1 MTYGSTHPAQV
12 HHPDTGV
19 HVVTW
24 TLALLGVFAAM
35 IGAWIALAPD
45 DGTISLFGS
54 TWAAS
59 DLTTTWGP
67 WLLIVGGGVA
77 GVGMTVSAMRDWQHE
92 ANRWLVAAEMLL
104 AIAGAA
110 AVIAG
115 IVILV

>member
-1 MTYGSTHPAQV
+1 MAYGSTHPAQV

-24 TLALLGVFAAM
+24 ILALLGVFAAT

-45 DGTISLFGS
+45 DGTISVFGN
-54 TWAAS
+54 TWAAG

-77 GVGMTVSAMRDWQHE
+77 GVGMAVSAVRDQRHG

-104 AIAGAA
+104 AVAGAA

>member
-1 MTYGSTHPAQV
+1 
-12 HHPDTGV
+12 
-19 HVVTW
+19 
-24 TLALLGVFAAM
+24 M

-45 DGTISLFGS
+45 DGTISLFRN

>member
-1 MTYGSTHPAQV
+1 
-12 HHPDTGV
+12 
-19 HVVTW
+19 
-24 TLALLGVFAAM
+24 LALLGVFAAM

-77 GVGMTVSAMRDWQHE
+77 AVGMTVSAVRDWQHE

-104 AIAGAA
+104 AVAGAA

>member
-1 MTYGSTHPAQV
+1 
-12 HHPDTGV
+12 
-19 HVVTW
+19 
-24 TLALLGVFAAM
+24 M

-54 TWAAS
+54 NWAAS
-59 DLTTTWGP
+59 DLTTAWGP

-77 GVGMTVSAMRDWQHE
+77 GAGMTVSAMRDWQHE
-92 ANRWLVAAEMLL
+92 ASRWRVAAEMLL

-115 IVILV
+115 IAILV